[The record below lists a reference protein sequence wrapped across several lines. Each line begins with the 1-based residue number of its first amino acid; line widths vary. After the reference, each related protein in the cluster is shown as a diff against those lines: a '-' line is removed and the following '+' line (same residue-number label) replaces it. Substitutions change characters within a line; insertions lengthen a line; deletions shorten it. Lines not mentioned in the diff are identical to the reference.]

1 MGKQKPLRIRLTAT
15 AVWEIEPGKTVYDQ
29 RMPNLGVRVSPKGRR
44 TFFVLGKGGERVTL
58 GTFPNIKLESA
69 RKLAEET
76 NVLLARGIS
85 PRRLKQDRKAEL
97 TWGEVWED
105 YRQNR
110 RNKRA
115 NSDHRT
121 LNHQWTKYLSKWADK
136 RLSDISFDEARRFIL
151 NLRKRAP
158 VAANRIQ
165 RQGKAMFNHAIKEL
179 RWKGDNPFEFSQL
192 SEKDRGRDRSVGK
205 DELKRLFAAFGELHS
220 QTSADLFRMCV
231 YTGQRVGN
239 VREMRF
245 SELDME
251 EGTWLIPTTKQG
263 KPHKAVL
270 PTAAIKLLD
279 IRKTDSDLVFPGRLE
294 GKAITSGGYRKAWLR
309 VLDLA
314 EVNNLTVHDLR
325 SVYATQNLEAG
336 VVEQIQQ
343 QLGHASKEMTQ
354 RYLRPEIGAQR
365 LMMDAALSLAL
376 GETIA
381 LA

>member
-1 MGKQKPLRIRLTAT
+1 
-15 AVWEIEPGKTVYDQ
+15 
-29 RMPNLGVRVSPKGRR
+29 
-44 TFFVLGKGGERVTL
+44 
-58 GTFPNIKLESA
+58 
-69 RKLAEET
+69 
-76 NVLLARGIS
+76 
-85 PRRLKQDRKAEL
+85 
-97 TWGEVWED
+97 
-105 YRQNR
+105 
-110 RNKRA
+110 
-115 NSDHRT
+115 
-121 LNHQWTKYLSKWADK
+121 
-136 RLSDISFDEARRFIL
+136 
-151 NLRKRAP
+151 
-158 VAANRIQ
+158 
-165 RQGKAMFNHAIKEL
+165 
-179 RWKGDNPFEFSQL
+179 
-192 SEKDRGRDRSVGK
+192 
-205 DELKRLFAAFGELHS
+205 
-220 QTSADLFRMCV
+220 
-231 YTGQRVGN
+231 
-239 VREMRF
+239 
-245 SELDME
+245 LDME

-314 EVNNLTVHDLR
+314 EINNLTVHDLR
-325 SVYATQNLEAG
+325 SVHATQNLEAG